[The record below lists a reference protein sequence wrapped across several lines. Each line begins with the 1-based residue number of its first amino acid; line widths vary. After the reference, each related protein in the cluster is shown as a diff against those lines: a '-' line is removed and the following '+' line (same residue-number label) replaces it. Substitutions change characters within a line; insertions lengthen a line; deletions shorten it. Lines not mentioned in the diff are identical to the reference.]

1 MPVVRPRSSH
11 VCSVLVFCVAV
22 IGLLFG
28 PVAARRSNSEELLT
42 NQKVVDMVKGG
53 LPESVIIMKIRGTAA
68 NFDVSADALLK
79 LKAEK
84 VPDKVIEALLAVGAP
99 AQSAGQQPP
108 SPPPGPPLAPPP
120 TPQPAPQ
127 PGPNVTHKIAPTP
140 YGQIAKERPPIY
152 QVVAG
157 KYVELEA
164 SVGEIQINRSPFDSK
179 VEFVLGG
186 AKAAYRISD
195 RQPVFF
201 SSYTSAEAPLVK
213 LKPGEKD
220 RNLKIASG
228 GSFRWGG
235 WGSSSERRG
244 VRAEDKIDVHTERD
258 QSGYYRITPR
268 QPLPPGEYGFVL
280 TDEIAGKASGKIW
293 DFGVD

>member
-1 MPVVRPRSSH
+1 MLVVRPFSSH
-11 VCSVLVFCVAV
+11 VCPVLVLCAAV
-22 IGLLFG
+22 IGLLLG
-28 PVAARRSNSEELLT
+28 PLAATRGNSDEVLT
-42 NQKVVDMVKGG
+42 NQKVVDMVRGG
-53 LPESVIIMKIRGTAA
+53 LPESVIIMKIHGTAA
-68 NFDVSADALLK
+68 NFDTSTDALLK

-84 VPDKVIEALLAVGAP
+84 VPDKVIEAMLGAGAP
-99 AQSAGQQPP
+99 AQSATQPP
-108 SPPPGPPLAPPP
+108 PPAAPGPPPAPSP
-120 TPQPAPQ
+120 TPQLVPE
-127 PGPNVTHKIAPTP
+127 PGPSVSHKIAPTP

-152 QVVAG
+152 QVVGG

-186 AKAAYRISD
+186 ARAAYRIND
-195 RQPVFF
+195 RHPIFF
-201 SSYTSAEAPLVK
+201 SSYTSAEAPLVR

-220 RNLKIASG
+220 RNLKIGSG